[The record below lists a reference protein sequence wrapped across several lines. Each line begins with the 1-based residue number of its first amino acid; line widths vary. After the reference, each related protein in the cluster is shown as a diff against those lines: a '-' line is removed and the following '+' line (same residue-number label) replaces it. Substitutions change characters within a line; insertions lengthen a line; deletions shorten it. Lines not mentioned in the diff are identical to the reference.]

1 MKELVLLTDAP
12 PMLLKPLSE
21 NPGGDVRPPM
31 FSLLVAPG
39 TAPVKVGEND
49 VNGSIIFIFRR
60 VLVIPMNGG
69 GEVVNFYSLKEY
81 YRQHTF
87 QSQKYT
93 KRKRKNGVTTQFS
106 RSSIKFDGDD
116 FLYFENY
123 YFLIFVMLYDRFP
136 YTTKL
141 N

>member
-1 MKELVLLTDAP
+1 MKELVLLTDVP

-60 VLVIPMNGG
+60 MLVIPMNGG

-93 KRKRKNGVTTQFS
+93 KRKRKNGVTTHFS
-106 RSSIKFDGDD
+106 RSSKI
-116 FLYFENY
+116 
-123 YFLIFVMLYDRFP
+123 
-136 YTTKL
+136 
-141 N
+141 